1 MTPRVRNY
9 IKVAL
14 AAWTLFAAFLLFWE
28 FRSHTGAMELLARS
42 ETRASWQRD
51 TLYRAWAAS
60 QNGFYVPLTEAM
72 PPNPY
77 LADLPNRDVG
87 TTSGK
92 HLTLINPADM
102 THKAHDPGR
111 ERFGPV
117 SHITSMRPI
126 NPANA
131 PDPWE
136 RAAFAAFEKG
146 EAEVSSVEPINGK
159 PHMRLMR
166 PVVTEPGCL
175 KCHEAQGF
183 TAGDVIGG
191 ISISIPMEPFF
202 ALWRAVRWNDLL
214 AVGLLWL
221 VGSAIILGGGLRIER
236 DLDRVFKSEE
246 ALRRERD
253 RAQSYLDTV
262 EAIIVALDAEG
273 RITSINRKGCKLL
286 GRSEQDLLGRDW
298 FSYCLLQPE
307 GKEKVFPHFLKL
319 MKGDIE
325 STEFFENSIVNGTGE
340 IREIAWHNALLR
352 DENGR
357 IVGSLSAGE
366 DITERKKAEASLRL
380 QVEITNILAEGLY
393 LIRLEDG
400 IIVYTN
406 PKFEKMFG
414 YDPGEMIG
422 KHVAI
427 VNAPGNKTPEQT
439 EREITD
445 ILVKTGEWQGDV
457 ENIKKD
463 GTHFWCAA
471 NVSLFDHPE
480 HGKVIVAVHTDITEQ
495 KWLQDEIRKK
505 SEFLGNIL
513 KNSPDGIIGNDST
526 GNIFLFNEGAERIFG
541 YKAAEAIGKIR
552 ASALYPPGGA
562 REVKE
567 FIYAEGF
574 GGRGRLQDFET
585 KIVTSTGKLI
595 PIRLSCELLHED
607 GREIGTIGF
616 FHDISGRLA
625 LQNHLAESEA
635 KFRTLFETASDAIF
649 SIDENGLILM
659 ANRAAKDVF
668 EYPGHEI
675 IGLNV
680 RLLLGSGQESTWEVL
695 ARFASRSE
703 PGKYV
708 ETTAMSRSGKTIP
721 FHVSVSESVSGGKK
735 FYATIMRDV
744 SQIKAYEEDLQVLA
758 NTDTLTR
765 LFNRRQLYPIIQK
778 ELDRVARRKVP
789 FSVLL
794 MDIDHF
800 KKFNDTYGH
809 AGGDLLLA
817 GFADKIREAFRQMD
831 SAFRF
836 GGEEFVILLPETT
849 NQEAMIPAERFR
861 QRIADS
867 AFPMP
872 PDGQPVSVTVSV
884 GIAGYRDGDA
894 IDDVIRRADLAMY
907 AAKNGGRN
915 RVVDYDHL
923 SKSKTP

>member
-1 MTPRVRNY
+1 VTPRVRSY

-28 FRSHTGAMELLARS
+28 FRRHAGAMELLARS

-60 QNGFYVPLTEAM
+60 RSGLNIPFTEATT
-72 PPNPY
+72 PNRY
-77 LADLPNRDVG
+77 LADLPDRDVG

-92 HLTLINPADM
+92 GLTLIDPAYM
-102 THKAHDPGR
+102 TRKVHGLGR

-117 SHITSMRPI
+117 SHITSMRPR

-146 EAEVSSVEPINGK
+146 EAEVCSVEPINGK

-166 PVVTEPGCL
+166 PVVAEPGCL

-183 TAGDVIGG
+183 TAGDVLGG
-191 ISISIPMEPFF
+191 ISISTPMEPFF
-202 ALWRAVRWNDLL
+202 AVRSEVRSDDLL

-221 VGSAIILGGGLRIER
+221 VGSAIVLGGGLRIER
-236 DLDRVFKSEE
+236 DLDQVVTSEE

-262 EAIIVALDAEG
+262 EAIIVALDVEG
-273 RITSINRKGCKLL
+273 RIASINRKGCKLL
-286 GRSEQDLLGRDW
+286 GRSEQDLVGRDW
-298 FSYCLLQPE
+298 FSFCLSQPE
-307 GKEKVFPHFLKL
+307 GKEKMFPLFLKL
-319 MKGDIE
+319 MKGEIE
-325 STEFFENSIVNGTGE
+325 STEYFENAIVNGTGE
-340 IREIAWHNALLR
+340 IRQIAWHNALLR

-357 IVGSLSAGE
+357 ITGSLSAGE
-366 DITERKKAEASLRL
+366 DVTERKKAEASLRL
-380 QVEITNILAEGLY
+380 QGEITNILAEGLY

-400 IIVYTN
+400 VIVYTN

-422 KHVAI
+422 KHVAV

-445 ILVKTGEWQGDV
+445 ILVKTGEWQGEV

-463 GTHFWCAA
+463 GTHFFCAA
-471 NVSLFDHPE
+471 SVSLLDHPE
-480 HGKVIVAVHTDITEQ
+480 HGKVMVAVHTDITGQ
-495 KWLQDEIRKK
+495 KCLQDEVRKK
-505 SEFLGNIL
+505 SDFLASIL
-513 KNSPDGIIGNDST
+513 KNSPDGIIGNDSA
-526 GNIFLFNEGAERIFG
+526 GNIFLFNEAAERIYG
-541 YKAAEAIGKIR
+541 YTAAEVIGKVR

-567 FIYAEGF
+567 FISAEGF

-595 PIRLSCELLHED
+595 PIRLSCELLYEE

-635 KFRTLFETASDAIF
+635 KFRILFETASDVILNIAE
-649 SIDENGLILM
+649 DGLILM

-668 EYPGHEI
+668 EYPGNEI
-675 IGLNV
+675 VGINV
-680 RLLLGSGQESTWEVL
+680 RRLLGSGQESTWEVL

-735 FYATIMRDV
+735 FYTAIMRDV
-744 SQIKAYEEDLQVLA
+744 SQIKAREEDLQLLA
-758 NTDTLTR
+758 NTDSLTR
-765 LFNRRQLYPIIQK
+765 LFNRRQLSPILQK
-778 ELDRVARRKVP
+778 ELDRAARKKIP

-817 GFADKIREAFRQMD
+817 GFADKIRLAFRQMD

-836 GGEEFVILLPETT
+836 GGEEFVVLLPETT
-849 NQEAMIPAERFR
+849 TQEAMIPAERFR

-867 AFPMP
+867 ACPMP
-872 PDGQPVSVTVSV
+872 PDGRPASVTVSV
-884 GIAGYRDGDA
+884 GIAGYRVGDA

-923 SKSKTP
+923 STPETP